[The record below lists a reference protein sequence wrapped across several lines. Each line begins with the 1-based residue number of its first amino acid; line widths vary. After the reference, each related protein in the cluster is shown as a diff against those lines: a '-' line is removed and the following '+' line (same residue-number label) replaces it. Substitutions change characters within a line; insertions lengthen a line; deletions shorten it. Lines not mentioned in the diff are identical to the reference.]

1 MQQLNSVS
9 CIELH
14 LPIIFL
20 PLGRMFRMIAQTW
33 AIHSMELTNT
43 LIPASDKALFRVLA
57 IVMSFKSHH
66 KDCLNVFLRIISS
79 NEICTA
85 FTCTFVSLFLSWHV
99 GLRTGNHNC
108 GLEFLCIVLLSK
120 LAMEENYHVLSI
132 MLNKY
137 YTHKNKPTMQ
147 DYLLYD

>member
-1 MQQLNSVS
+1 MINSTVLCDQFTVTLNQYILPEIIEVCTEQKMQQSNSES
-9 CIELH
+9 CLELH

-20 PLGRMFRMIAQTW
+20 PLGRKFRMNAQTW
-33 AIHSMELTNT
+33 AIHSVQLTST
-43 LIPASDKALFRVLA
+43 LIPAFDKALFRFLA
-57 IVMSFKSHH
+57 IVMSFKSH

-85 FTCTFVSLFLSWHV
+85 FTCTFVSLFLLRYV

-120 LAMEENYHVLSI
+120 
-132 MLNKY
+132 
-137 YTHKNKPTMQ
+137 
-147 DYLLYD
+147 